1 MTKSGNSYTVAW
13 RILLLALFSFQ
24 TVIVVGQSPAE
35 TLNFAREQFKA
46 GNYSMANKALNRLM
60 FFDNGIEHPETFE
73 LLADSYFHLND
84 YSNAWNFYDLASI
97 RTDHD
102 SSRAEFTAMKAACRL
117 YDKLYNEA
125 LMDLM
130 SFQGELTS
138 DQQWQ
143 FDLLAG
149 ISTFYL
155 DDYETAKS
163 YLLKCADITSSP
175 IIDSGFVA
183 IGHLEKRYNPK
194 LARVMSIIF
203 PEADKYT
210 PEILKTASIL
220 LAWYLVLLPSLQGF
234 QHLYIFL
241 MQPLLFFPGFSDTI
255 WAAIKKP
262 TPSPSINK
270 KPERT
275 RCSPICWLYFQHRKA
290 NENADLQH
298 RSPLVSSD
306 FYFDGYIHRES
317 AKSVFNF
324 RKC

>member
-117 YDKLYNEA
+117 YDKLYIEA
-125 LMDLM
+125 LMDLI

-203 PEADKYT
+203 PGSGQIYAGDIKNGFNSFGLVFGFAAVAAGLST
-210 PEILKTASIL
+210 SI
-220 LAWYLVLLPSLQGF
+220 
-234 QHLYIFL
+234 H
-241 MQPLLFFPGFSDTI
+241 FFD
-255 WAAIKKP
+255 AAIIVFP
-262 TPSPSINK
+262 
-270 KPERT
+270 
-275 RCSPICWLYFQHRKA
+275 WFQRYYMGGYQKAYTITLDKQKARK
-290 NENADLQH
+290 NEVLTH
-298 RSPLVSSD
+298 LLVVLSTQ
-306 FYFDGYIHRES
+306 ES
-317 AKSVFNF
+317 Q
-324 RKC
+324 